1 MTSVRSLALG
11 SFTLSLVGLAAG
23 ITWATVAFLD
33 DGEQGGVGILFG
45 LALAVP
51 TAVLVVL
58 SGLALALH
66 RSRPG
71 TATTLLT
78 VAGTGVLVLAVS
90 VLSLFAPG
98 PR

>member
-1 MTSVRSLALG
+1 MTAFRPLALG

-23 ITWATVAFLD
+23 LAWASVALLD
-33 DGEQGGVGILFG
+33 DGEQSGVGVLLG

-51 TAVLVVL
+51 SAVLVVL
-58 SGLALALH
+58 CGLALALH
-66 RSRPG
+66 RTRPG

-78 VAGTGVLVLAVS
+78 VAGAGVLLLAVS
-90 VLSLFAPG
+90 VLSLFTPV